1 MQMYPNKTIGLPQL
15 KSLIFCP
22 VDFKRMGELLFSHEN
37 HDCFTHSLAAGF
49 IPPKESFQ
57 SYIFKSS
64 ISLDSVPT
72 CFGNSPLEEQRITW
86 QFTTELEQLGES
98 IQYEFTDHT
107 LVTAREILYHPYSV
121 AVPLHLLPLCRPLH
135 PHEERLIQSR
145 MRILPASRNPGW
157 GSLRQIEEVLL
168 SILLNASKNRG
179 NVKLWLSPS
188 ADRSKKREACEILE
202 IQTIQTPKSHWS
214 LIPQPQTD
222 PSAHAQARLH
232 LKLESDSPEGVL
244 FENFEINPKT
254 KTLSFHHTTRML
266 EIVSQLCTSEQ
277 PSHQQGAGLE
287 YSLSGQKNI
296 LRILKLLNERFR
308 QEGFQEIQ
316 RQYVRFI
323 SKQSSAPMIW
333 IEKNG
338 MFRFCRKV
346 EMGESHYFFWNF
358 PIEFEALLR
367 GLDGGIALY
376 SESDYRILAQDRK
389 GTKRERD
396 LKILKSSGVFALILF
411 ETLNFC
417 LKKSTSLEEFY
428 SELFLK
434 LSSILY
440 DLERKAGFVEP
451 DPAPSLEFL
460 CSKNVIETIRELS
473 SRWMSLIQEQDLES
487 VFTSDGE
494 IQIEG
499 CHEMSFRVLYA
510 LLSRVATQSKGQC
523 FLKLKGGV
531 FTQILEGKKEAQWK
545 DTFSSPANESGEIP
559 EQAQLYAPSGPWLPA
574 SQTLA
579 TLLPLQNRG
588 FKLFYEKMPLDE
600 LRLEDIQTEFH
611 LLDPHELANDQKNI
625 DWFALHPKLFFK
637 GVEMNEKQLAQ
648 ITQSGVLE
656 FQGKVYLIP
665 NKNLPSLRRLEAFW
679 TKIQGNKTIKLRRKT
694 SETYYTL
701 AKNQTL
707 ELLALMK
714 QGAKITG
721 GGERW
726 KSIREFY
733 ESLDQPRKPL
743 ELPSSL
749 RAELKPYQVYGVQ
762 WLLDLYHLGL
772 GGILADDMGLGK
784 TIQTLSF
791 LEMLRTQK
799 KMKAALIVVPTSLTY
814 NWLSESARFT
824 PDLPITIFQSKNKEE
839 VIRFLDEHTHGAV
852 ICTYGLFTENQDFF
866 SKYPWNILILDEAQN
881 LKNISAK
888 RTTASRSVSA
898 QFKIC
903 LTGTPLENHLGEF
916 YSLLDLVVS
925 GSLGDLREFREK
937 FIHPE
942 VIQPDEI
949 HFLKLTA
956 KPLVLR
962 RTKSEILTELPP
974 KLESTIKLPFESKQE
989 KIYRDIALSWNE
1001 RVKSAILQEG
1011 ESKSQILMLTALLR
1025 LRQACTDP
1033 GSIPNVKYTEQP
1045 PKLSVLMEALEE
1057 ITESGES
1064 ALVFTQFLYS
1074 FERIKKALTELKIP
1088 VFSLHGGTSR
1098 AAREQVLKSFQE
1110 CPKGAV
1116 LLMTLKTGGVGLNLV
1131 KASYVF
1137 HLEPWWN
1144 PAVENQATDRA
1155 HRIGQQKPVQ
1165 VYRYIMKESVEEK
1178 IEILKSRKL
1187 AKFNALFTQTETEK
1201 EISNIDQH
1209 LSQTDFEY
1217 LLS

>member
-15 KSLIFCP
+15 KSMIFCP
-22 VDFKRMGELLFSHEN
+22 ADFKRMGQHLLSDPN
-37 HDCFTHSLAAGF
+37 PDCFTHTLSEGR
-49 IPPKESFQ
+49 IPPRESFQ
-57 SYIFKSS
+57 SFIFKSS

-72 CFGNSPLEEQRITW
+72 CFGSSPLEEQRIAW
-86 QFTTELEQLGES
+86 QFSAELEQLGES

-107 LVTAREILYHPYSV
+107 ILTAREILYHPYSV

-135 PHEERLIQSR
+135 PHEERLMKTR

-179 NVKLWLSPS
+179 QVKLWLSPS
-188 ADRSKKREACEILE
+188 ASRTQGRKACEIKE
-202 IQTIQTPKSHWS
+202 VNAIQTPQSRWS
-214 LIPQPQTD
+214 LSPQPQTD
-222 PSAHAQARLH
+222 PSAQAQARLH
-232 LKLESDSPEGVL
+232 FGLEPNSPGGIL

-254 KTLSFHHTTRML
+254 QTLLFHHTARML
-266 EIVSQLCTSEQ
+266 EIVSQLCVSEHTHDQ
-277 PSHQQGAGLE
+277 NHSGLE
-287 YSLSGQKNI
+287 YSLFGQKNI
-296 LRILKLLNERFR
+296 LRILKHLNERFR

-316 RQYVRFI
+316 RQHAKLI
-323 SKQSSAPMIW
+323 SRENSTPMIW
-333 IEKNG
+333 IERNG

-346 EMGESHYFFWNF
+346 KVGETSNLFWNL
-358 PIEFEALLR
+358 PVEFEAIFR
-367 GLDGGIALY
+367 GIDGGLALY
-376 SESDYRILAQDRK
+376 LESDYKALAQDRK

-396 LKILKSSGVFALILF
+396 LKILKSSGIFALILF
-411 ETLNFC
+411 ETLSFC
-417 LKKSTSLEEFY
+417 LKKQPSLDEFY

-434 LSSILY
+434 LSAILF
-440 DLERKAGFVEP
+440 DLEKKAGFVELEP
-451 DPAPSLEFL
+451 TPSLEL
-460 CSKNVIETIRELS
+460 ICSKNVIQSIRNLTLH
-473 SRWMSLIQEQDLES
+473 WMSLAQEQDLES
-487 VFTSDGE
+487 VFTSQGE
-494 IQIEG
+494 VQLAG
-499 CHEMSFRVLYA
+499 SHEMGFRLLHA

-523 FLKLKGGV
+523 FLKLKGGI
-531 FTQILEGKKEAQWK
+531 FTTILEGKKDASWK
-545 DTFSSPANESGEIP
+545 DTHCTPSADGEKIP
-559 EQAQLYAPSGPWLPA
+559 EQAQLYSPSGPWLPA

-579 TLLPLQNRG
+579 TLLPLQSRG
-588 FKLFYEKMPLDE
+588 FKLFYENMPLDE

-611 LLDPHELANDQKNI
+611 LLDPNELANDQKTI

-637 GVEMNEKQLAQ
+637 GVEMSEQQLAQ

-679 TKIQGNKTIKLRRKT
+679 TRIQGNKTIKLRRKT
-694 SETYYTL
+694 HETYYTL

-726 KSIREFY
+726 RSIREFY
-733 ESLDQPRKPL
+733 ESLDQPRSPL
-743 ELPSSL
+743 QLPKTL
-749 RAELKPYQVYGVQ
+749 KAELKPYQSYGVQ

-791 LEMLRTQK
+791 LEVLRTQK

-814 NWLSESARFT
+814 NWLSEASRFT
-824 PDLPITIFQSKNKEE
+824 PDLPITIFQSKNKED
-839 VIRFLDEHTHGAV
+839 VIRFLNEHIHGAV

-866 SKYPWNILILDEAQN
+866 SNYPWNILILDEAQN

-974 KLESTIKLPFESKQE
+974 KLESTIKLPFEAKQE

-1045 PKLSVLMEALEE
+1045 PKLTVLLEALEE

-1064 ALVFTQFLYS
+1064 ALVFTQFLHS

-1098 AAREQVLKSFQE
+1098 VAREQVLKNFQE

-1165 VYRYIMKESVEEK
+1165 VYRYIMRESVEEK

-1201 EISNIDQH
+1201 EIANIDQH